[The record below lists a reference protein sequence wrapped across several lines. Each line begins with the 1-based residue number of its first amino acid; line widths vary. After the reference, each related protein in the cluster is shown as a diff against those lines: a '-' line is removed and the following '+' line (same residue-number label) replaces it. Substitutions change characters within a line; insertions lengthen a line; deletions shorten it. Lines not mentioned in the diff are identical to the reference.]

1 MTKLTTIVA
10 VATLAIA
17 SVASADDKKPADPK
31 AAGAKAAPPAA
42 PEMGKP
48 AAELQQYKMMIG
60 DWKCAG
66 KGTMGGKEMKG
77 TSTYKA
83 AWDLDG
89 HWVVAHFE
97 GKMEGM
103 PGAHKGLDVYG
114 WDPINKMYVSIS
126 VDNMGGWSMS
136 KSKGWEG
143 DKQEWAG
150 KGMMMGKESD
160 MKWTVTKKGD
170 KEITINGTMGTDMS
184 FEDNCKK

>member
-17 SVASADDKKPADPK
+17 SVASADDKKPAD
-31 AAGAKAAPPAA
+31 
-42 PEMGKP
+42 
-48 AAELQQYKMMIG
+48 
-60 DWKCAG
+60 
-66 KGTMGGKEMKG
+66 
-77 TSTYKA
+77 YKA

-160 MKWTVTKKGD
+160 MKW
-170 KEITINGTMGTDMS
+170 
-184 FEDNCKK
+184 